1 MAKEDLKEFQDTL
14 ARRLR
19 EANDVEST
27 ARLGLESAGRR
38 YLLRLDEAGEVLP
51 LPPFYPVPL
60 TRSWYLGLAN
70 VRGNLVS
77 VVDLA
82 AFGGEAPTP
91 RGAEARLVLFAERFA
106 ARSSLL
112 VTRMLGL
119 KNLTAFEP
127 VNRGSAPSW
136 VRACYAEK
144 AGAAEHWNE
153 LDLGALIADEKFL
166 QVSR

>member
-27 ARLGLESAGRR
+27 ARLGLEAAGKR

-51 LPPFYPVPL
+51 LPPLYTVPL

-77 VVDLA
+77 VVDLS
-82 AFGGEAPTP
+82 AFAGEALTAK
-91 RGAEARLVLFAERFA
+91 GTEARLVLFAERFA
-106 ARSSLL
+106 ARSSFL
-112 VTRMLGL
+112 VARMLGL
-119 KNLTAFEP
+119 KNLSAFEP
-127 VNRGSAPSW
+127 VSRGSAPAW
-136 VRACYAEK
+136 VRGCYAEK
-144 AGAAEHWNE
+144 NAPAEVWSE
-153 LDLGALIADEKFL
+153 LDMGALMTDEKFL

>member
-27 ARLGLESAGRR
+27 ARLGLEAAGKR
-38 YLLRLDEAGEVLP
+38 YLLRLDEAGEVLSVPP
-51 LPPFYPVPL
+51 LCPVPL

-77 VVDLA
+77 VVDFS
-82 AFGGEAPTP
+82 AFSAEAPT
-91 RGAEARLVLFAERFA
+91 RKGAEARLVLFAERFA

-112 VTRMLGL
+112 VARMLGL
-119 KNLTAFEP
+119 KNLSVFEP
-127 VNRGSAPSW
+127 VGRGSAPAW
-136 VRACYAEK
+136 VRGCYAEK
-144 AGAAEHWNE
+144 NATADVWSE